1 LLVGTTNVASALNL
15 KADTSSVYT
24 RSQAAA
30 AFQSTLSFLSP
41 LKNTVNI
48 LSNVQEVSI
57 DTTVAFPIGDIESSG
72 TLSIDTIEAH
82 LADHVQFN
90 NNLSVEGNLYATGNL
105 DIDGSATVDGQL
117 AVSRIMYTNTTAVPT
132 LGYRNEGTKLVLY
145 NSLSDSILDHSIG
158 VEPSYTFFTVANSAS
173 GYKFYAGP
181 AVAATIYGNGDIN
194 AAASITAT
202 GTIAGASAQIT
213 NNCTIGGNCTIT
225 GALTVSGTT
234 SFANPYWVAVVIGFV
249 GGAPTIVRN
258 GGRYA
263 ATSLMRVSGQPTG
276 IIQFDFPAHPQGTNY
291 IISITAS
298 AGYGTIYALS
308 RSSTRFGL
316 TTRNISNN
324 LFDTET
330 HILIL
335 AY

>member
-1 LLVGTTNVASALNL
+1 
-15 KADTSSVYT
+15 
-24 RSQAAA
+24 
-30 AFQSTLSFLSP
+30 
-41 LKNTVNI
+41 
-48 LSNVQEVSI
+48 
-57 DTTVAFPIGDIESSG
+57 
-72 TLSIDTIEAH
+72 LSIDSTAILSIEGIACSGV
-82 LADHVQFN
+82 LNTDTLEA
-90 NNLSVEGNLYATGNL
+90 NLSDHIQVNDNLTVAGNLYASGNL
-105 DIDGSATVDGQL
+105 DVDSSATIAGSL
-117 AVSRIMYTNTTAVPT
+117 AVSRILCTQTSAAPT

-145 NSLSDSILDHSIG
+145 NSLSGSMLDHSIG
-158 VEPSYTFFTVANSAS
+158 VEPNNTFFTVANSAS
-173 GYKFYAGP
+173 GYKFYGGP

-194 AAASITAT
+194 AAGSITAT

-298 AGYGTIYALS
+298 AGYGTIYSTS
-308 RSSTRFGL
+308 RTSTRFGL